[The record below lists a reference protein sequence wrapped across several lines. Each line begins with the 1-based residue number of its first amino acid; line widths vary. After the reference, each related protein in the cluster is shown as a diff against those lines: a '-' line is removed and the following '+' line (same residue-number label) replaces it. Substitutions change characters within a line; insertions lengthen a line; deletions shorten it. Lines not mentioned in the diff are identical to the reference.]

1 MSNKMLEELKEEIAK
16 ENKKGNVD
24 KNKYPY
30 NIAVSRAVL
39 NKLGLNLVKTNDTNK
54 IYIYMYSKPTK
65 EKFYRNIEQRGEIAV
80 NEEDINNFEQE
91 NTVIYWNEQNDL
103 TPLAKYCKIQAEFFE
118 KATKTNQEE
127 AKKYIINRYAKKR
140 M

>member
-103 TPLAKYCKIQAEFFE
+103 TPLAKYCKIHAEFFE